1 RFSPRYFAIELL
13 TGLGFMGVF
22 YCHAIRNVYDLD
34 VLKPENL
41 PFGQEQITLGFF
53 PLPVWLL
60 VGFHVL
66 LFCLL
71 VVASF
76 IDIDHMA
83 IPFVV
88 TGTGT
93 FLGLVAG
100 ALLWP
105 QLPAAPPAR
114 DLKPVGQGPQM
125 PAGRFSPFL
134 GANPEP
140 RPGIYPAP
148 VWNKL

>member
-1 RFSPRYFAIELL
+1 DWPLPAGTLLTVEIVFLFITGTAVGSLLNVCIYRLAWEKSILWPLKSFCSHCCQPIQWYDNLPLISYLVLRGRCRTCGVRFSPRYFAIELL

-71 VVASF
+71 VV
-76 IDIDHMA
+76 
-83 IPFVV
+83 
-88 TGTGT
+88 
-93 FLGLVAG
+93 
-100 ALLWP
+100 
-105 QLPAAPPAR
+105 
-114 DLKPVGQGPQM
+114 
-125 PAGRFSPFL
+125 
-134 GANPEP
+134 
-140 RPGIYPAP
+140 
-148 VWNKL
+148 